1 MPISDQF
8 AMQRRVTLRWLPAV
22 AVVLVAVA
30 LVPVAQA
37 QTRAAAKPTFTS
49 PDAAYEQGVG
59 ALRSGYVEL
68 AIPALEFAAN
78 RNVFLAQFYLART
91 LSDSGTSY
99 TDHAA
104 AYKLYQRIAT
114 EHADIDPDDDRRAP
128 FVAKSFTA
136 LAAYVKDGIESIGL
150 RPDPARA
157 AELLKHAA
165 QFFNNEDAQ
174 FQLARLYLD
183 GEGVSQDSRAGLHWI
198 SGLASRGHAA
208 AQAFLADIYWR
219 GRYGVKQDQE
229 RAFALISVA
238 AENAPDSER
247 VWIDDIYQLIFCG
260 ASPGVRTQSQGM
272 VADWRQKYGR
282 AVAQTE
288 RGNGLGALT
297 PRAAR
302 TCSNGETVVP
312 LANTATSRDRPSVLQ
327 GGMMGIGTSRAQ
339 GR

>member
-1 MPISDQF
+1 MLP
-8 AMQRRVTLRWLPAV
+8 RWLPAV
-22 AVVLVAVA
+22 AAVLVAVS
-30 LVPVAQA
+30 LVPLAAA
-37 QTRAAAKPTFTS
+37 QTGAPARPTFKS
-49 PDAAYEQGVG
+49 ADAALEQGVG

-128 FVAKSFTA
+128 FVAKAFTS

-150 RPDPARA
+150 KPDPARA

-183 GEGVSQDSRAGLHWI
+183 GEGVPEDPRAGLHWI
-198 SGLASRGHAA
+198 SGLATRGHAA

-219 GRYGVKQDQE
+219 GRYGVKQDQQ

-238 AENAPDSER
+238 AENAPDAER
-247 VWIDDIYQLIFCG
+247 LWVDDIYQLIFCG
-260 ASPGVRTQSQGM
+260 ASSGVRSQSQGM
-272 VADWRQKYGR
+272 VADYRQKYGR
-282 AVAQTE
+282 AAAQPE
-288 RGNGLGALT
+288 RSNGLGSLT

-302 TCSNGETVVP
+302 TCSNGESVAP
-312 LANTATSRDRPSVLQ
+312 LANTATSRDRPGVLQ
-327 GGMMGIGTSRAQ
+327 GGMMGIGASRVQSA
-339 GR
+339 R